1 MTLRHKTVGRLAA
14 RRATVRLAAVAVAL
28 VVAVTAVACSSDG
41 GGSATE
47 PTDDPAGTTVRVVT
61 HDSFDVSPE
70 VLAGFEA
77 ATGITVEL
85 LSGGDAVSVVNQAI
99 LSVGN
104 PVADVLFGIDNTQL
118 AAAFAA
124 GLFTAYE
131 PADATALRDDVGV
144 DVQWRVT
151 PIDVGDVC
159 VNYDRAY
166 FDAAGLAPPAS
177 LADLADPA
185 YAGLLVVQNPAT
197 SSPGLAFLAATVAA
211 YGDGPDAPGGGY
223 AAYWQALADNGVEV
237 ADGWEQ
243 AYYGRFSGG
252 SGEGDRPLVVS
263 YATSPPAEVFY
274 ADGFDA
280 DNPATWPADAPTG
293 VATGTC
299 WRQVEYAGILSGA
312 TNPAAAR
319 AVIDF
324 LVSESFQA
332 DVPLRMF
339 VQPARAGVAVPE
351 VFTRYA
357 VEPGTVWSLD
367 ADVVA
372 NGRDDW
378 VRTWRQVVVG

>member
-1 MTLRHKTVGRLAA
+1 MTPRRIPLRMPLRL
-14 RRATVRLAAVAVAL
+14 VAVA
-28 VVAVTAVACSSDG
+28 AVLALAAGACSSG
-41 GGSATE
+41 GGDDATQ

-70 VLAGFEA
+70 VLAAFEQS
-77 ATGITVEL
+77 TGITVEL
-85 LSGGDAVSVVNQAI
+85 LAGGDAVSVVNQAI
-99 LSVGN
+99 LSAGN

-118 AAAFAA
+118 AAAFDA
-124 GLFTAYE
+124 GLFVPYE
-131 PADATALRDDVGV
+131 PADASALRDDVGV
-144 DVQWRVT
+144 DAQWRVT
-151 PIDVGDVC
+151 PVDVGDVC

-166 FDAAGLAPPAS
+166 FDAAGLAPPS
-177 LADLADPA
+177 SMADLADPA

-197 SSPGLAFLAATVAA
+197 SSPGLAFLAASVAA
-211 YGDGPDAPGGGY
+211 FGDGPDAPGGGY
-223 AAYWQALADNGVEV
+223 AAWWQALADNGVEV

-280 DNPATWPADAPTG
+280 DDVSTWPAQSPTG

-299 WRQVEYAGILSGA
+299 WRQVEYAGILAGA
-312 TNPAAAR
+312 ANQPAAR

-351 VFTRYA
+351 VFTRYS

-367 ADVVA
+367 PGVVA
-372 NGRDDW
+372 DGRDDW
-378 VRTWRQVVVG
+378 VRTWRQVVLG